1 MGWFAPLPS
10 CSLPSPHLG
19 HWGCVPALAQRAG
32 STQPLSK
39 DSMRSVYSLLSL
51 RSFSPVLGQ
60 GEFTEFS
67 TQSHL
72 WLQEEG
78 NGKKGRGGDQD
89 NSGKR
94 QAFTSYCVLNTV
106 VLFFF
111 FFDRFID
118 CFYINF
124 CTNILLQ
131 CFLRTRDRDILNL
144 RGGGELVGRGKSDN
158 FEKAL

>member
-1 MGWFAPLPS
+1 MAHRLLRLFKLLNV
-10 CSLPSPHLG
+10 CS
-19 HWGCVPALAQRAG
+19 
-32 STQPLSK
+32 
-39 DSMRSVYSLLSL
+39 
-51 RSFSPVLGQ
+51 SPVCFFPTPQYWKWTLHPQHRHYLFPFLISLGL
-60 GEFTEFS
+60 EFTEFS

>member
-1 MGWFAPLPS
+1 MAHRLLRLFKIFNVV
-10 CSLPSPHLG
+10 CS
-19 HWGCVPALAQRAG
+19 
-32 STQPLSK
+32 
-39 DSMRSVYSLLSL
+39 
-51 RSFSPVLGQ
+51 SPVCSFFPPQYWKWTLYPQHRHYLFPFLISLGL
-60 GEFTEFS
+60 EFTEFS
-67 TQSHL
+67 TQSYL

-78 NGKKGRGGDQD
+78 NGKKVRGGDQD

-94 QAFTSYCVLNTV
+94 QAFTSYRVLNIV
-106 VLFFF
+106 VLFF

-144 RGGGELVGRGKSDN
+144 CGGGELVGRGKSDN